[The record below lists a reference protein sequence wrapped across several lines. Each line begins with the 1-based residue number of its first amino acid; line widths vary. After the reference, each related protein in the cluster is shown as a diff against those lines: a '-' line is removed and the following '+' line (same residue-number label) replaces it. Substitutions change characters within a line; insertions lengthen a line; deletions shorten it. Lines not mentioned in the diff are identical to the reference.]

1 MAACEDVEAL
11 DRPVEDLRGVGEVR
25 GRALRAKGVS
35 TLRDLL
41 EYFPR
46 RYQFESEERPVA
58 DLVHDEIQSARGEIV
73 ATNYVPRPRSR
84 FEATLEDSTGK
95 LALSW
100 FNAAWLR
107 NKLRPGTT
115 VRVRGK
121 VKSFRGLPQMTQAK
135 WEEVDADTPH
145 TEQSTFR
152 PIYAASAELSSD
164 EIAAIVGDNLP
175 DAVAAVPEW
184 FGEELLRRRGLPG
197 RAEAYR
203 LIHQPANW
211 REAQHARRRL
221 VYDELMLLQLGLNLG
236 RRRREGSLSAPVLRI
251 DKTLDGRIR
260 GRFPFDLTAAQQRA
274 VWEIAHDL
282 KSGRPMN
289 RLLQGDVGSGKTVVA
304 LYAMLVAVA
313 NKMQAAFLAPTEVLA
328 EQHYRNLVAMLS
340 GSSVGVDLVT
350 GRTKRKGR
358 GFAGD
363 AALDRTDL
371 AIGTQALLQDDVA
384 FANLGLV
391 VIDEQHKLGV
401 KQRAHL
407 REQGHSPHYLVMTA
421 TPIPR
426 TLALSYL
433 SDFDVTTIDEL
444 PPGRQPIR
452 TYHLK
457 PKERKR
463 AHDFI
468 RRQVEAGRQAYIV
481 LPQID
486 DDGLGETQSVR
497 KHFDQVKKGGLKG
510 LRLGMMHGQLSG
522 DEKQQTMADFRD
534 GNIDV
539 LVSTTVIEVGVDVP
553 NATVMVI
560 ESAERFGL
568 SQLHQL
574 RGRVGRGAH
583 DSFCILVSEATTD
596 AAKERVEAMCK
607 TNDGFTIAE
616 TDLKLRGPGDFFGTR
631 QHGLPPMK
639 VADLTKELELLKV
652 AKDDAAELLADDPNL
667 LRSEHG
673 DLRRA
678 LRAQYG
684 ETLELSNVG

>member
-1 MAACEDVEAL
+1 VALDDQVEAL
-11 DRPVEDLRGVGEVR
+11 VGVGEKK
-25 GRALRAKGVS
+25 GEALRAKGVS
-35 TLRDLL
+35 TVRELL

-46 RYQFESEERPVA
+46 RYQFESEERPIA
-58 DLVHDEIQSARGEIV
+58 DLVHDEIQSARGEII

-107 NKLRPGTT
+107 NKVRPG
-115 VRVRGK
+115 VQLRVRGK

-135 WEEVDADTPH
+135 WEEVDEETPA
-145 TEQSTFR
+145 TEDSTFR
-152 PIYAASAELSSD
+152 PIYAASAELSTD
-164 EIAAIVGDNLP
+164 EIMAIVADNLAA
-175 DAVAAVPEW
+175 AVANVPE
-184 FGEELLRRRGLPG
+184 FFDEKLLRKHDLPTRG
-197 RAEAYR
+197 EAYR

-211 REAQHARRRL
+211 REALRARRRL
-221 VYDELMLLQLGLNLG
+221 VFDELMLLQLGLNIG
-236 RRRREGSLSAPVLRI
+236 RRQREGKLSAPVLRI
-251 DKTLDGRIR
+251 DKTLDARIR
-260 GRFPFDLTAAQQRA
+260 GRFPFEMTGAQQRA
-274 VWEIAHDL
+274 VWQIAADM

-328 EQHYRNLVAMLS
+328 EQHYRNLVRMLD
-340 GSSVGVDLVT
+340 GSSVGIDLVT

-371 AIGTQALLQDDVA
+371 AIGTQALLQSDVA
-384 FANLGLV
+384 FGNLGLV

-407 REQGHSPHYLVMTA
+407 RDQGHAPHYLVMTA

-452 TYHLK
+452 TYHLR

-468 RRQVEAGRQAYIV
+468 RRQVEAGRQAYVV

-497 KHFDQVKKGGLKG
+497 KHFDQVKNGGLKG

-522 DEKQQTMADFRD
+522 DEKQHVMHEFRD
-534 GNIDV
+534 GKLDV

-560 ESAERFGL
+560 ESSERFGL

-583 DSFCILVSEATTD
+583 DSFCILVSEAETD
-596 AAKERVEAMCK
+596 QAKQRIEAMCR
-607 TNDGFTIAE
+607 TNDGFEIAE

-639 VADLTKELELLKV
+639 IADLTKELELLKL

-667 LRSEHG
+667 LKPHHE
-673 DLRRA
+673 A
-678 LRAQYG
+678 LRAALIRQFG
-684 ETLELSNVG
+684 DALELAQVG

>member
-1 MAACEDVEAL
+1 MALDDQVEAL
-11 DRPVEDLRGVGEVR
+11 VGVGEKK
-25 GRALRAKGVS
+25 GEALRAKGVS
-35 TLRDLL
+35 TVRELL

-46 RYQFESEERPVA
+46 RYQFESEERPIA
-58 DLVHDEIQSARGEIV
+58 DLVHDEIQSARGEII

-107 NKLRPGTT
+107 NKVRPG
-115 VRVRGK
+115 VQLRVRGK

-135 WEEVDADTPH
+135 WEEVDEETPA
-145 TEQSTFR
+145 TEDSTFR
-152 PIYAASAELSSD
+152 PIYAASAELSTD
-164 EIAAIVGDNLP
+164 EIMAIVADNLAA
-175 DAVAAVPEW
+175 AVANVPE
-184 FGEELLRRRGLPG
+184 FFDEKLLRKHDLPTRG
-197 RAEAYR
+197 EAYR

-211 REAQHARRRL
+211 REALRARRRL
-221 VYDELMLLQLGLNLG
+221 VFDELMLLQLGLNIG
-236 RRRREGSLSAPVLRI
+236 RRQREGKLSAPVLRI
-251 DKTLDGRIR
+251 DKTLDARIR
-260 GRFPFDLTAAQQRA
+260 GRFPFEMTGAQQRA
-274 VWEIAHDL
+274 VWQIAADM

-328 EQHYRNLVAMLS
+328 EQHYRNLVRMLD
-340 GSSVGVDLVT
+340 GSSVGIDLVT

-371 AIGTQALLQDDVA
+371 AIGTQALLQSDVA
-384 FANLGLV
+384 FGNLGLV

-407 REQGHSPHYLVMTA
+407 RDQGHAPHYLVMTA

-452 TYHLK
+452 TYHLR

-468 RRQVEAGRQAYIV
+468 RRQVEAGRQAYVV

-497 KHFDQVKKGGLKG
+497 KHFDQVKNGGLKG

-522 DEKQQTMADFRD
+522 DEKQHVMHEFRD
-534 GNIDV
+534 GKLDV

-560 ESAERFGL
+560 ESSERFGL

-583 DSFCILVSEATTD
+583 DSFCILVSEAETD
-596 AAKERVEAMCK
+596 QAKQRIEAMCR
-607 TNDGFTIAE
+607 TNDGFEIAE

-639 VADLTKELELLKV
+639 IADLTKELELLKL

-667 LRSEHG
+667 LKPHHE
-673 DLRRA
+673 A
-678 LRAQYG
+678 LRAALIRQFG
-684 ETLELSNVG
+684 DALELAQVG